1 MLSCGSIFH
10 FLKLKLLLYET
21 VVVCA
26 AHTSHCMDVVSIP
39 LLVIGSGTGV
49 SGCQMYVVE
58 LACQMYVVKLA
69 CQMYVMKLACQMSV
83 VELAC
88 QMYVVELACQ
98 MYVVE
103 LACQMYVMEGILLI
117 PLGVLPSSTAKAADG
132 FIGL

>member
-58 LACQMYVVKLA
+58 LACQMYV
-69 CQMYVMKLACQMSV
+69 
-83 VELAC
+83 
-88 QMYVVELACQ
+88 
-98 MYVVE
+98 
-103 LACQMYVMEGILLI
+103 MEGILLI